1 MKTLFKTILFI
12 IFSIL
17 ISPNKVFA
25 DNKIRIGLVVPLSG
39 EYAFV
44 GESIIKSVRLAL
56 NQINDER
63 IEIVPEDSGANPIDT
78 LRTSK
83 KLYTQGIKIIIG
95 PVFNESSRYL
105 DELKEVTFI
114 SLTNKIYGNPPNV
127 ISAGVNAISQLN
139 TIDKFRKI
147 NEIERSIILIP
158 RTDYRK
164 EIDEA
169 LTKTELKLK
178 DKFFYDTDPTLLTA
192 QIEKI
197 TRYPQRKQNLLDEI
211 KRIED
216 SNLNNKEKKMINLKD
231 NIKKFFKR
239 KLEIEE
245 TLSTSNL
252 DPKEYATLSKELSDV
267 IQVTDLSSLINS
279 KKNELEDLY
288 ILLKDKESDAD
299 LQDMAREESKMLENE
314 INSLNKK
321 LELAILPK
329 DKDDQR
335 NVILEVRAG
344 TGGDEAGIFAANLFN
359 MYQKFSMNNNWKFEI
374 LSVSDTGVGGY
385 KEAHANIVG
394 GGAFGKLKFESGV
407 HRVQRVPVTETNG
420 RVHTS
425 AATVA
430 VLPEAEDVEINLND
444 KDLRID
450 VYRSSGPGGQSV
462 NTTDS
467 AVRITHIPSGIVV
480 SQQDEKS
487 QHKNKAK
494 AMKILLARL
503 YDQERQ
509 IQNSK
514 IASTRKNQ
522 VGTGDRSERIR
533 TYNYPQGR
541 VTDHRINLTLHKIEK
556 IIEGEGLDEIIDNL
570 ILKDRVEKLEE
581 NG

>member
-39 EYAFV
+39 EYSFV

-63 IEIVPEDSGANPIDT
+63 FEIVPEDSGANPIDT
-78 LRTSK
+78 LRASK

-216 SNLNNKEKKMINLKD
+216 SNLNNKEKKIENLKKRD
-231 NIKKFFKR
+231 TLGGINFDSVIIADFDESLKSVATSLLYTDVSSTRVSYITLNQWFDDSLLKETSLQPLYFPSINKENYESFKSEY
-239 KLEIEE
+239 KDAYQ
-245 TLSTSNL
+245 TNANQLSFLSYDLVGLVYFLIYSNDFNL
-252 DPKEYATLSKELSDV
+252 DENIFY
-267 IQVTDLSSLINS
+267 
-279 KKNELEDLY
+279 KKNKFKGKIGIFE
-288 ILLKDKESDAD
+288 IDK
-299 LQDMAREESKMLENE
+299 
-314 INSLNKK
+314 
-321 LELAILPK
+321 
-329 DKDDQR
+329 
-335 NVILEVRAG
+335 NVITHQLNFYSI
-344 TGGDEAGIFAANLFN
+344 DEEKFIKIF
-359 MYQKFSMNNNWKFEI
+359 
-374 LSVSDTGVGGY
+374 
-385 KEAHANIVG
+385 
-394 GGAFGKLKFESGV
+394 
-407 HRVQRVPVTETNG
+407 
-420 RVHTS
+420 
-425 AATVA
+425 
-430 VLPEAEDVEINLND
+430 
-444 KDLRID
+444 
-450 VYRSSGPGGQSV
+450 
-462 NTTDS
+462 
-467 AVRITHIPSGIVV
+467 
-480 SQQDEKS
+480 
-487 QHKNKAK
+487 
-494 AMKILLARL
+494 
-503 YDQERQ
+503 
-509 IQNSK
+509 
-514 IASTRKNQ
+514 
-522 VGTGDRSERIR
+522 
-533 TYNYPQGR
+533 
-541 VTDHRINLTLHKIEK
+541 
-556 IIEGEGLDEIIDNL
+556 
-570 ILKDRVEKLEE
+570 
-581 NG
+581 

>member
-25 DNKIRIGLVVPLSG
+25 ENKIRIGLVVPLSG

-216 SNLNNKEKKMINLKD
+216 SNLNNKEKKIENLKKRD
-231 NIKKFFKR
+231 TLGGINFDSVIIADFDESLKSVATSLLYTDVSSTRVSYITLNQWFDDSLLKETSLQPLYFPSINKENYESFKSEY
-239 KLEIEE
+239 KDAYQ
-245 TLSTSNL
+245 TNANQLSFLSYDLVGLVYFLIYSNDFNL
-252 DPKEYATLSKELSDV
+252 DENIFY
-267 IQVTDLSSLINS
+267 
-279 KKNELEDLY
+279 KKNKFKGKIGIFEIDKNVITHQLNFY
-288 ILLKDKESDAD
+288 SIDKE
-299 LQDMAREESKMLENE
+299 KF
-314 INSLNKK
+314 IK
-321 LELAILPK
+321 
-329 DKDDQR
+329 
-335 NVILEVRAG
+335 
-344 TGGDEAGIFAANLFN
+344 IF
-359 MYQKFSMNNNWKFEI
+359 
-374 LSVSDTGVGGY
+374 
-385 KEAHANIVG
+385 
-394 GGAFGKLKFESGV
+394 
-407 HRVQRVPVTETNG
+407 
-420 RVHTS
+420 
-425 AATVA
+425 
-430 VLPEAEDVEINLND
+430 
-444 KDLRID
+444 
-450 VYRSSGPGGQSV
+450 
-462 NTTDS
+462 
-467 AVRITHIPSGIVV
+467 
-480 SQQDEKS
+480 
-487 QHKNKAK
+487 
-494 AMKILLARL
+494 
-503 YDQERQ
+503 
-509 IQNSK
+509 
-514 IASTRKNQ
+514 
-522 VGTGDRSERIR
+522 
-533 TYNYPQGR
+533 
-541 VTDHRINLTLHKIEK
+541 
-556 IIEGEGLDEIIDNL
+556 
-570 ILKDRVEKLEE
+570 
-581 NG
+581 

>member
-39 EYAFV
+39 EYSFV

-63 IEIVPEDSGANPIDT
+63 FEIVPEDSGANPIDT
-78 LRTSK
+78 LRASK

-127 ISAGVNAISQLN
+127 IRAGVNAISQLN

-216 SNLNNKEKKMINLKD
+216 SNLNNKEKKIENLKKRD
-231 NIKKFFKR
+231 TLGGINFDSVIIADFDESLKSVATSLLYTDVSSTRVSYITLNQWFDDSLLKETSLQPLYFPSINKENYESFKSEY
-239 KLEIEE
+239 KDAYQ
-245 TLSTSNL
+245 TNANQLSFLSYDLVGLVYFLIYSNDFNL
-252 DPKEYATLSKELSDV
+252 DENIFY
-267 IQVTDLSSLINS
+267 
-279 KKNELEDLY
+279 KKNKFKGKIGIFEINKNVITHQLNFY
-288 ILLKDKESDAD
+288 SIDKE
-299 LQDMAREESKMLENE
+299 KF
-314 INSLNKK
+314 IK
-321 LELAILPK
+321 
-329 DKDDQR
+329 
-335 NVILEVRAG
+335 
-344 TGGDEAGIFAANLFN
+344 IF
-359 MYQKFSMNNNWKFEI
+359 
-374 LSVSDTGVGGY
+374 
-385 KEAHANIVG
+385 
-394 GGAFGKLKFESGV
+394 
-407 HRVQRVPVTETNG
+407 
-420 RVHTS
+420 
-425 AATVA
+425 
-430 VLPEAEDVEINLND
+430 
-444 KDLRID
+444 
-450 VYRSSGPGGQSV
+450 
-462 NTTDS
+462 
-467 AVRITHIPSGIVV
+467 
-480 SQQDEKS
+480 
-487 QHKNKAK
+487 
-494 AMKILLARL
+494 
-503 YDQERQ
+503 
-509 IQNSK
+509 
-514 IASTRKNQ
+514 
-522 VGTGDRSERIR
+522 
-533 TYNYPQGR
+533 
-541 VTDHRINLTLHKIEK
+541 
-556 IIEGEGLDEIIDNL
+556 
-570 ILKDRVEKLEE
+570 
-581 NG
+581 

>member
-158 RTDYRK
+158 KTDYRK

-169 LTKTELKLK
+169 LKKTDLKLK

-192 QIEKI
+192 DIEKI

-216 SNLNNKEKKMINLKD
+216 SNLDNKEKKVENLKKRD
-231 NIKKFFKR
+231 TLGGINFDSVIIADFDESLKSVATSLLYTDVSSTRVSYITLNQWFDDSLLKETSLQPLYFPSINKENYESFKSEY
-239 KLEIEE
+239 KDAYQ
-245 TLSTSNL
+245 TNANQLSFLSYDLIGLVYFLIYSNDFNL
-252 DPKEYATLSKELSDV
+252 DKNIFY
-267 IQVTDLSSLINS
+267 
-279 KKNELEDLY
+279 KKNKFKGKIGIFEIDKNVITHQLNFY
-288 ILLKDKESDAD
+288 SIDKE
-299 LQDMAREESKMLENE
+299 KF
-314 INSLNKK
+314 IK
-321 LELAILPK
+321 
-329 DKDDQR
+329 
-335 NVILEVRAG
+335 
-344 TGGDEAGIFAANLFN
+344 IF
-359 MYQKFSMNNNWKFEI
+359 
-374 LSVSDTGVGGY
+374 
-385 KEAHANIVG
+385 
-394 GGAFGKLKFESGV
+394 
-407 HRVQRVPVTETNG
+407 
-420 RVHTS
+420 
-425 AATVA
+425 
-430 VLPEAEDVEINLND
+430 
-444 KDLRID
+444 
-450 VYRSSGPGGQSV
+450 
-462 NTTDS
+462 
-467 AVRITHIPSGIVV
+467 
-480 SQQDEKS
+480 
-487 QHKNKAK
+487 
-494 AMKILLARL
+494 
-503 YDQERQ
+503 
-509 IQNSK
+509 
-514 IASTRKNQ
+514 
-522 VGTGDRSERIR
+522 
-533 TYNYPQGR
+533 
-541 VTDHRINLTLHKIEK
+541 
-556 IIEGEGLDEIIDNL
+556 
-570 ILKDRVEKLEE
+570 
-581 NG
+581 

>member
-39 EYAFV
+39 EYSFV

-63 IEIVPEDSGANPIDT
+63 FEIVPEDSGANPIDT
-78 LRTSK
+78 LRASK

-216 SNLNNKEKKMINLKD
+216 SNLNNKEKKIENLKKRD
-231 NIKKFFKR
+231 TLGGINFDSVIIADFDESLKSVATSLLYTDVSSTRVSYITLNQWFDDSLLKETSLQPLYFPSINKENYESFKSEY
-239 KLEIEE
+239 KDAYQ
-245 TLSTSNL
+245 TNANQLSFLSYDLVGLVYFLIYSNDFNL
-252 DPKEYATLSKELSDV
+252 DENVFY
-267 IQVTDLSSLINS
+267 
-279 KKNELEDLY
+279 KKNKFKGKIGIFEINKNVITHQLNFY
-288 ILLKDKESDAD
+288 SIDKE
-299 LQDMAREESKMLENE
+299 KF
-314 INSLNKK
+314 IK
-321 LELAILPK
+321 
-329 DKDDQR
+329 
-335 NVILEVRAG
+335 
-344 TGGDEAGIFAANLFN
+344 IF
-359 MYQKFSMNNNWKFEI
+359 
-374 LSVSDTGVGGY
+374 
-385 KEAHANIVG
+385 
-394 GGAFGKLKFESGV
+394 
-407 HRVQRVPVTETNG
+407 
-420 RVHTS
+420 
-425 AATVA
+425 
-430 VLPEAEDVEINLND
+430 
-444 KDLRID
+444 
-450 VYRSSGPGGQSV
+450 
-462 NTTDS
+462 
-467 AVRITHIPSGIVV
+467 
-480 SQQDEKS
+480 
-487 QHKNKAK
+487 
-494 AMKILLARL
+494 
-503 YDQERQ
+503 
-509 IQNSK
+509 
-514 IASTRKNQ
+514 
-522 VGTGDRSERIR
+522 
-533 TYNYPQGR
+533 
-541 VTDHRINLTLHKIEK
+541 
-556 IIEGEGLDEIIDNL
+556 
-570 ILKDRVEKLEE
+570 
-581 NG
+581 